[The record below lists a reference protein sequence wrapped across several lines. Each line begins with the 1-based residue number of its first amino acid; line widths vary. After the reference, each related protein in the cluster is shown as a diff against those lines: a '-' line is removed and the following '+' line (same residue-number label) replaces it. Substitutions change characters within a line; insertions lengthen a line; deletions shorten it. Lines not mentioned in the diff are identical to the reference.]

1 MEQLLDGKEIV
12 KSYGEGREKQL
23 VLDHVSLEMERG
35 GFVSVMGPSGSGK
48 STLLYTLSGMDSDYS
63 GTVVF
68 DGSTMSGLKEE
79 TLADCAGPKWDLSF
93 SSRPF

>member
-68 DGSTMSGLKEE
+68 DGKEE
-79 TLADCAGPKWDLSF
+79 GDDLDI
-93 SSRPF
+93 RAEKVMRRMRQIGI

>member
-1 MEQLLDGKEIV
+1 MYITINKGVRYGTVIRRKEIV

-35 GFVSVMGPSGSGK
+35 GFVSVMEPSGSGK

-68 DGSTMSGLKEE
+68 VRQHHVRS
-79 TLADCAGPKWDLSF
+79 
-93 SSRPF
+93 

>member
-48 STLLYTLSGMDSDYS
+48 ST
-63 GTVVF
+63 
-68 DGSTMSGLKEE
+68 
-79 TLADCAGPKWDLSF
+79 CAGPKWDLSF